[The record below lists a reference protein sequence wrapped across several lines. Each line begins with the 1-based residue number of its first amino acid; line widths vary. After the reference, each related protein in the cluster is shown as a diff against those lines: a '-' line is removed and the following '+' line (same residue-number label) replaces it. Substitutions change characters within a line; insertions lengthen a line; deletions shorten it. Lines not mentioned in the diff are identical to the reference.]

1 MFFSLRN
8 SMSDPPVVTPSPGVG
23 FQSHPTSSSR
33 NKLVNVF
40 LAGESCGN
48 FAKLETGD
56 DGNKIRNILEN

>member
-1 MFFSLRN
+1 MTSP
-8 SMSDPPVVTPSPGVG
+8 DVVTPSPGVG
-23 FQSHPTSSSR
+23 FQSRPTSSSS

-40 LAGESCGN
+40 WAGELSLAN